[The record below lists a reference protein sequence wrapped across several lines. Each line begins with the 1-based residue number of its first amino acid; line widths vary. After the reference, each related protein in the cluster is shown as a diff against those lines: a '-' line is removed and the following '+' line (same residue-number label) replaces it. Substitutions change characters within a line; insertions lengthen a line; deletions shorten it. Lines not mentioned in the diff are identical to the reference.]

1 MLRFR
6 ECSSVFPEIW
16 RVFISG
22 SSASGK
28 TFFTHQLI
36 ESGLINFDRIYYF
49 HPDFHETDP
58 IQWNR
63 NDIIFSPG
71 LPDTETIL
79 KIPENSIVILD
90 DLFAEAKDSKT
101 IDYLFRVLSSKRKL
115 HCFIMTQ
122 RYFSNGVYTLNIRNS
137 SNIHV
142 LMRNADELSNFRV
155 ARSMNLKNEL
165 NFATEYT
172 KNELYPYIFINRTNQ
187 ARVNGVQVLID
198 IFSKFKKVIM
208 KTGLFY
214 LISERDFKQNFTPI
228 DEHTAVKNGWTDTTK
243 VSHIL
248 RYISQNLVPTWYQC
262 VQRQFV
268 YNLVPD

>member
-6 ECSSVFPEIW
+6 ECATVFPDIW

-28 TFFTHQLI
+28 TYFTQQLI
-36 ESGLINFDRIYYF
+36 ESGLINFERIYYF

-63 NDIIFSPG
+63 NDIIFSAG
-71 LPDTETIL
+71 LPDTEFLL
-79 KIPENSIVILD
+79 KIPENSCLILD

-122 RYFSNGVYTLNIRNS
+122 RYFSNGIYTLNIRNS

-155 ARSMNLKNEL
+155 ARSMNLKNEIDYAVKHTQ
-165 NFATEYT
+165 ND
-172 KNELYPYIFINRTNQ
+172 LYPYIFINRTNY
-187 ARVNGVQVLID
+187 ARVNSVQVFVD
-198 IFSKFKKVIM
+198 IFSKFKKVVM
-208 KTGLFY
+208 RTGPYY
-214 LISERDFKQNFTPI
+214 LISERDFKQNFSQI
-228 DEHTAVKNGWTDTTK
+228 DENTAVKNGWTNTEK
-243 VSHIL
+243 VCL
-248 RYISQNLVPTWYQC
+248 
-262 VQRQFV
+262 
-268 YNLVPD
+268 

>member
-6 ECSSVFPEIW
+6 ECTTVFPEIW

-28 TFFTHQLI
+28 TYFTQQLI
-36 ESGLINFDRIYYF
+36 QSGLINFDRIYYF
-49 HPDFHETDP
+49 HPDIHETDP

-63 NDIIFSPG
+63 KDIIFSAG
-71 LPDTETIL
+71 LPDTEILL
-79 KIPENSIVILD
+79 KIPENSVVIFD

-101 IDYLFRVLSSKRKL
+101 IDYLFRVLSSKRRL
-115 HCFIMTQ
+115 HCFVMTQ
-122 RYFSNGVYTLNIRNS
+122 RYFSNGKYTLNIRNS

-155 ARSMNLKNEL
+155 ARTMNLKQEFD
-165 NFATEYT
+165 FAVEYT
-172 KNELYPYIFINRTNQ
+172 KNELYPYVLINRTNQ
-187 ARVNGVQVLID
+187 ARVNGVQVFID

-208 KTGLFY
+208 KSGLFY

-228 DEHTAVKNGWTDTTK
+228 DEQTAVKNGRTNTQK
-243 VSHIL
+243 VEFSSH
-248 RYISQNLVPTWYQC
+248 
-262 VQRQFV
+262 
-268 YNLVPD
+268 

>member
-6 ECSSVFPEIW
+6 ECTTVFPDIW

-36 ESGLINFDRIYYF
+36 KSGLIHFERIYYF
-49 HPDFHETDP
+49 HPDIHETNP
-58 IQWNR
+58 IEWNR
-63 NDIIFSPG
+63 NDIIFSAG
-71 LPDTETIL
+71 LPDIEVLL
-79 KIPENSIVILD
+79 KIPEYSCIILD
-90 DLFAEAKDSKT
+90 DLFAEAKDSRT

-155 ARSMNLKNEL
+155 ARSMNLKKEFD
-165 NFATEYT
+165 FAVEHT
-172 KNELYPYIFINRTNQ
+172 KSELYPYILINRTNH
-187 ARVNGVQVLID
+187 ARVNGVQVFID
-198 IFSKFKKVIM
+198 IFSKFKKVVM
-208 KTGLFY
+208 STGLFY
-214 LISERDFKQNFTPI
+214 LISERDFKQNFTQI
-228 DEHTAVKNGWTDTTK
+228 DEHTAVKNGRTDTEK
-243 VSHIL
+243 V
-248 RYISQNLVPTWYQC
+248 
-262 VQRQFV
+262 FKM
-268 YNLVPD
+268 

>member
-6 ECSSVFPEIW
+6 ECTTAFPEIW

-36 ESGLINFDRIYYF
+36 QSGFINFERIYYF
-49 HPDFHETDP
+49 HPDIHETDP
-58 IQWNR
+58 IQWDR
-63 NDIIFSPG
+63 NDIIFSAG
-71 LPDTETIL
+71 LPDTDILL
-79 KIPENSIVILD
+79 KIPENSCVILD
-90 DLFAEAKDSKT
+90 DLFAEAKDSKA

-122 RYFSNGVYTLNIRNS
+122 RYFSNGTYTLNIRNS

-155 ARSMNLKNEL
+155 ARSMNLKPEFDLAVN
-165 NFATEYT
+165 YT

-187 ARVNGVQVLID
+187 ARVNEIQVFID

-214 LISERDFKQNFTPI
+214 LISERDFKQNFTQI
-228 DEHTAVKNGWTDTTK
+228 DDHTAVRNGWANEKK
-243 VSHIL
+243 V
-248 RYISQNLVPTWYQC
+248 
-262 VQRQFV
+262 
-268 YNLVPD
+268 